1 MEATRWCIQTVA
13 MVTVE
18 CDNTGRRVNASG
30 VLSVTTYS
38 SLLTQGTR
46 RGSVDVDIE

>member
-1 MEATRWCIQTVA
+1 

-18 CDNTGRRVNASG
+18 CGTAGRCVNASG
-30 VLSVTTYS
+30 VLSIAVYS